1 MKVDGSNGLLY
12 LRPSNELLGLRHQK
26 AQNWGRNAFL
36 VPLLPPFQRK
46 KRSGGEYVQLA
57 RRFGK
62 SAPNMLWLGRRIQR
76 GVLGKSAMIA
86 PTLSPSRHDQEKKL
100 MEFFFSRQDKSLLL
114 VMDSR
119 SHSGHVFKVMAEE
132 TWTLIW
138 SGIVTKEFMESSAWK
153 WEVTDKDPDTFPGG
167 WPKHHEN

>member
-1 MKVDGSNGLLY
+1 
-12 LRPSNELLGLRHQK
+12 
-26 AQNWGRNAFL
+26 
-36 VPLLPPFQRK
+36 
-46 KRSGGEYVQLA
+46 
-57 RRFGK
+57 
-62 SAPNMLWLGRRIQR
+62 
-76 GVLGKSAMIA
+76 MIA
-86 PTLSPSRHDQEKKL
+86 PTLSPSRHGQEKKL

-138 SGIVTKEFMESSAWK
+138 SGIVTKEFMESPVWK

>member
-1 MKVDGSNGLLY
+1 
-12 LRPSNELLGLRHQK
+12 
-26 AQNWGRNAFL
+26 
-36 VPLLPPFQRK
+36 
-46 KRSGGEYVQLA
+46 
-57 RRFGK
+57 
-62 SAPNMLWLGRRIQR
+62 MLWLGRRIQR

-138 SGIVTKEFMESSAWK
+138 SGIVTKEFMESPAWK

-167 WPKHHEN
+167 WPKPHHEN

>member
-1 MKVDGSNGLLY
+1 MTRRRGPPLLEESKFVFQNGQKSGRDSSFFRKSPAQMKADGSNGLLY

-36 VPLLPPFQRK
+36 VLLLPPFRK

-62 SAPNMLWLGRRIQR
+62 SPSNMLWLGRRIQR

-86 PTLSPSRHDQEKKL
+86 PTLSPSRHDQE
-100 MEFFFSRQDKSLLL
+100 
-114 VMDSR
+114 
-119 SHSGHVFKVMAEE
+119 
-132 TWTLIW
+132 
-138 SGIVTKEFMESSAWK
+138 
-153 WEVTDKDPDTFPGG
+153 
-167 WPKHHEN
+167 